1 MVDLTPE
8 DREQIQQQVVQYK
21 EQQLQAQK
29 VELPVA
35 PPSTPDG
42 QDANEA
48 LEEALRQGANPDK
61 KESRRVRKRIRGI
74 WNRWRTV
81 TLDAKSLEQEKI
93 ACQIAVERAET
104 QSKLDKIRRDKE
116 IAEANHWL
124 TLNSGNLKEVGYNT
138 ESKPSMFWYS
148 IKRCFFHITR
158 ITDNIPKLIRN
169 LFWTGVLVIGY
180 ILLKKYGI
188 I

>member
-1 MVDLTPE
+1 MIELTPE
-8 DREQIQQQVVQYK
+8 DRVQIQNQIMQHKESQV
-21 EQQLQAQK
+21 QK
-29 VELPVA
+29 TETLIV
-35 PPSTPDG
+35 PPATPDG
-42 QDANEA
+42 RNADKDF
-48 LEEALRQGANPDK
+48 EEALKQGATPDK
-61 KESRRVRKRIRGI
+61 KESRRIRERIKNI
-74 WNRWRTV
+74 WKRWRTV

-104 QSKLDKIRRDKE
+104 QAKLDKIRRDKE
-116 IAEANHWL
+116 IAEMQHWL
-124 TLNSGNLKEVGYNT
+124 TLNAGNLKEVGYNT
-138 ESKPSMFWYS
+138 ESKPSMFWYG

-169 LFWTGVLVIGY
+169 LFMSSIFIIGF